1 MGMGCRTCRVAGCGP
16 VTSLEGGGG
25 AAGGPGDHAAG
36 GSGSDRL
43 GGRH

>member
-16 VTSLEGGGG
+16 VTSLEGRGG

-43 GGRH
+43 RGRH